1 MNDDIIDSFIGAY
14 KSGALDNYQEKNSP
28 RKIDQFY
35 HEKTDLESFQTPSTD
50 KTNTQMPQNQWN
62 NLMSRFSSAN

>member
-1 MNDDIIDSFIGAY
+1 MNDEIIDSFIGAY

-28 RKIDQFY
+28 RKIDQFN
-35 HEKTDLESFQTPSTD
+35 HMKTDLQGFPTPSMD
-50 KTNTQMPQNQWN
+50 KTNTKMPQNQWN